1 VPIPQKVLYVHVITE
16 LATKMSTKSHSSY
29 KYISQMCGITKP
41 GFDGERTGVRTY
53 GRKTKEWWSTGEL
66 SANMETV
73 EFEVW
78 GRNRG
83 HGEDQL

>member
-1 VPIPQKVLYVHVITE
+1 
-16 LATKMSTKSHSSY
+16 
-29 KYISQMCGITKP
+29 MCGVTKP